1 MKVPLL
7 AASIAAAMVMA
18 SAAGAEETCDR
29 IAVFHSAPFDPTV
42 VPLGRRWV
50 EMRWVGGWLDF
61 ENGFGL
67 ECISSPDEGSK
78 RLCGW
83 LIENTSIEFQ
93 TNLPARI
100 LECWDYRFPRPLPSW
115 GEWRSQMSHLED
127 DRWMTL
133 EVDLTEGQ
141 GDPPAVRLSSFA
153 MDKDEITVEL
163 PNLRP
168 APELRGTVASVSR
181 GYWND

>member
-1 MKVPLL
+1 MSESLL
-7 AASIAAAMVMA
+7 AVAIAAALATA
-18 SAAGAEETCDR
+18 STARAEETCDQ
-29 IAVFHSAPFDPTV
+29 IDAFHAAPFDATV
-42 VPLGRRWV
+42 TPAGRRWV

-61 ENGFGL
+61 EDGFGL

-78 RLCGW
+78 SLCGW
-83 LIENTSIEFQ
+83 LIENTSIEFHS
-93 TNLPARI
+93 NLPARI
-100 LECWDYRFPRPLPSW
+100 LECWGYRFPRPLPSW

-168 APELRGTVASVSR
+168 APEMRGPVASVSR
-181 GYWND
+181 GY